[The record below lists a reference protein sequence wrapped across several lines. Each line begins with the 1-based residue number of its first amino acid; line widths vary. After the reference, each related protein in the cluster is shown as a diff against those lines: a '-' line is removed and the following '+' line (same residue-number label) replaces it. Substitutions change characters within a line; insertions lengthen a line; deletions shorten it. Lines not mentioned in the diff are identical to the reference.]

1 VSKFTDRINMSFE
14 YIPASKTDIRKSIAR
29 ERKRLA
35 EEKAKQDAAEIEV
48 LAKVRKLKEATK

>member
-1 VSKFTDRINMSFE
+1 MSKFTDRINMSFE